1 MSLPT
6 TQRDYCS
13 PTATF
18 TFCLYCIPISTAWL
32 PFLDCLGHEDAGCR
46 FPQNVSNS
54 LPLSTMSYIRRL
66 DNSLDC
72 KFSCLAKQHFGLQK
86 NNTNRWKH
94 FSFHISLLIVLYNF
108 FFRCFCKVLVKSD
121 CYLCSVCLS
130 VRPSVCSSTWNGTT
144 PTSVILVKFRV

>member
-6 TQRDYCS
+6 TQHDYCS
-13 PTATF
+13 LTATF
-18 TFCLYCIPISTAWL
+18 TFCLYYIPISTVWL

-46 FPQNVSNS
+46 FLQNVSNS
-54 LPLSTMSYIRRL
+54 LPLSTMSYTRRL

-94 FSFHISLLIVLYNF
+94 FSFHISLLIVWYNF
-108 FFRCFCKVLVKSD
+108 FLGVFAKCLWRVTVT
-121 CYLCSVCLS
+121 YVLS
-130 VRPSVCSSTWNGTT
+130 VSLSVCSSTWNGTA